1 MEGIPWPTGFG
12 LGNGI
17 AGAPS
22 MCGILVSKR
31 GDANNSFIQK
41 RGPDFTSSVL
51 INGYY
56 FTHNLLHITGK
67 LTPQPFVDGDIVC
80 VYNGEIYNHA
90 YKDSD
95 GEVLIPLYL
104 EHGEDFARHLDGEFA
119 VAIYDFGR
127 NVAILATDPFS
138 TKPLWRNGSEAA
150 SYRSGV
156 GGEQVPPDTTVIV
169 DLATGEAREHTCN
182 TFDFDHQHKDSYDD
196 WIAAFDRA
204 MAKRAYNHSFI
215 NLSSG
220 YDSGAIDCA
229 LTRLGVEYKT
239 YSIEG
244 QENVNLLRRRNPNG
258 TILKIDRE
266 IIDEKRAYLRKHAE
280 PYRYRLV
287 MSNGGR
293 IEHDMLDDKATVGL
307 ASIYTL
313 ANQEGRR
320 VNFSGQGAD
329 EIVTDYSQWPE
340 ATQLKGVFPEKL
352 EPWRNFNGNYQRAY
366 LTKEEHVAGA
376 YGIETRYP
384 FLDRDVVQEF
394 LWLTPELKNR
404 RYKAPLHEYLTRN
417 DYPFDAGKK
426 TGFLVI

>member
-1 MEGIPWPTGFG
+1 
-12 LGNGI
+12 
-17 AGAPS
+17 

-31 GDANNSFIQK
+31 RDANNFFIQK
-41 RGPDFTSSVL
+41 RGPDLTST
-51 INGYY
+51 IHAHGYY

-67 LTPQPFVDGDIVC
+67 VTPQPFVDGDIVC

-90 YKDSD
+90 YHDSD
-95 GEVLIPLYL
+95 GEVLIPLYR

-127 NVAILATDPFS
+127 GVAVFATDPFS
-138 TKPLWRNGSEAA
+138 TKPMWRNGTEVA
-150 SYRSGV
+150 SYLSGV
-156 GGEQVPPDTTVIV
+156 GADGEQVSPDTTVIV
-169 DLATGEAREHTCN
+169 DLASGEAREVKRN

-229 LTRLGVEYKT
+229 LTRLGIEYKAF
-239 YSIEG
+239 SIEG
-244 QENVNLLRRRNPNG
+244 QENLDLLRQRNRNG
-258 TILKIDRE
+258 TILKIDRP
-266 IIDEKRAYLRKHAE
+266 IINEKRAYLRANAE
-280 PYRYRLV
+280 PYKYRLT
-287 MSNGGR
+287 MPNGNL
-293 IEHDMLDDKATVGL
+293 IEYDMLDDKATVGL

-313 ANQEGRR
+313 ANQEKRR

-329 EIVTDYSQWPE
+329 EIMSDYSQWPE

-352 EPWRNFNGNYQRAY
+352 AAWRNFYGNYQRAY

-384 FLDRDVVQEF
+384 FLDREVVQEF

-404 RYKAPLHEYLTRN
+404 RYKAPLYEYLTRN
-417 DYPFDAGKK
+417 GYPFDAGKK
-426 TGFLVI
+426 MGFLVI